1 MLKSCALFSILASLL
16 VGCASP
22 SLKEQEESCPQ
33 LELYWEICDLG
44 GESMACLNLQDTQK
58 LKAFMIRCQR

>member
-1 MLKSCALFSILASLL
+1 MRMRYAVTSILSFMLM
-16 VGCASP
+16 GCASLQP
-22 SLKEQEESCPQ
+22 KEPKDECPR
-33 LELYWEICDLG
+33 LELYWEICDLA